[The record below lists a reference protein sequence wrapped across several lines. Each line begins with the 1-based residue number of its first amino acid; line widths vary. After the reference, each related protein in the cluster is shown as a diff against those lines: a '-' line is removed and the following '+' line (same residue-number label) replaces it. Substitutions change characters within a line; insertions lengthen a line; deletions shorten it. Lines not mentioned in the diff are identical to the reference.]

1 MVTLYLTRYWAVR
14 LGGGFAKP
22 KLGVLAVGMVR
33 EMDTM
38 YAEFHAVLPFVDVKS
53 PWSCGGDTC
62 ILL

>member
-1 MVTLYLTRYWAVR
+1 MVTLYSSSHGAVR

-22 KLGVLAVGMVR
+22 VLGVLAIGMVR
-33 EMDTM
+33 EMDAV

-53 PWSCGGDTC
+53 PLSCGGDTC